1 MAEITDATAVDIDEF
16 WQDTP
21 QDVTGATEAGE
32 QGEKSRG
39 CGCDCHKPAG
49 TVHGSSWE
57 IQEFAE
63 VTVTDPAALR
73 ELLAYLAADKN
84 EQEDQ

>member
-1 MAEITDATAVDIDEF
+1 MAEITECDDHDRDEF
-16 WQDTP
+16 WQDTS
-21 QDVTGATEAGE
+21 QDVAGATEAGE

-73 ELLAYLAADKN
+73 ELLAYLAADKD
-84 EQEDQ
+84 EQENQ